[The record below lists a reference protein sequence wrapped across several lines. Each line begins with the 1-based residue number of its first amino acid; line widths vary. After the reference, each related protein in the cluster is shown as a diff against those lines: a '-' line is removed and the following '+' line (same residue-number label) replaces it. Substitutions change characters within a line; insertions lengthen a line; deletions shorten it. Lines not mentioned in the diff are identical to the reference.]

1 MDETLYRSISIELDN
16 AEARAKFYHAWL
28 HLAQHDHSF
37 TKAQRQVI
45 KGLPND
51 PEMTIESVLTHFSI
65 AQEDYQA
72 C

>member
-1 MDETLYRSISIELDN
+1 MPKREQS
-16 AEARAKFYHAWL
+16 FYHAWL

-51 PEMTIESVLTHFSI
+51 PKMTIESVLNHF
-65 AQEDYQA
+65 Q
-72 C
+72 